1 MESSYIRKYWDGS
14 RYRCAIYPETIWQAS
29 ELWYCKK
36 VWASVQVF
44 KRVPVGWAII
54 VKLFI
59 GREVIWE
66 AETKTLLLFPL
77 WFFFSPQLI
86 YYRWFSPDL
95 LHSGWGTKSR
105 HNLLASAWWKQNC
118 RMHIFP
124 LLLFLLLPDT
134 SSTKYLVCET
144 KRTEEGF
151 PLLELSSIISRY
163 FPIML
168 NSKYQ
173 TKQ

>member
-1 MESSYIRKYWDGS
+1 MESSYRRKYWDGS
-14 RYRCAIYPETIWQAS
+14 RYRCAIYPETIWQVS

-44 KRVPVGWAII
+44 ERVPVGWAII

-59 GREVIWE
+59 GRELIWE

-124 LLLFLLLPDT
+124 LSLFLLLPDT

-151 PLLELSSIISRY
+151 PLLELSSIVSRY
-163 FPIML
+163 FPITL